1 MSVTALQLYTTT
13 ITCSAST
20 TATRLAG
27 TTSRL
32 DYQAVTILAKNS
44 NAGTLYISG
53 QANATRS
60 GFPLT
65 KGQSLDLGP
74 CPMGGKTWYGVDPSS
89 VYVFSTAGASDK
101 VILHSLRRNESA

>member
-1 MSVTALQLYTTT
+1 MAVTALQLYTTR
-13 ITCSAST
+13 IRCSAST

-32 DYQAVTILAKNS
+32 DYQAVTVLAKNS
-44 NAGTLYISG
+44 NSGTLYING
-53 QANATRS
+53 QSNATRS

-65 KGQSLDLGP
+65 KGQSIDLGP

-89 VYVFSTAGASDK
+89 VYVFSTAGTADF
-101 VILHSLRRNESA
+101 VVMHSLRRNES